1 MARGGMR
8 VQILSEFDPKGFER
22 ARKEAEGFSNQMREL
37 AKTAAAAFATRQ
49 VVNFAKSA
57 VDAASDLGESVNAV
71 AVTFGEAADGILA
84 LGENASTSFG
94 LSRQEFNAFAVQFSG
109 FTQQIAGAGGDVIGV
124 TEELT
129 TRIADFASVLNLDV
143 AEAAQVFQSSLAGET
158 EPIRRF
164 GYDLSAAAVEA
175 HALATGMI
183 SSKSEMTEAIKVQA
197 RYSLLMESTS
207 KVAGDFQNTI
217 GSLANQQRVLTADFA
232 DARATIG
239 EAMIPAFQGMLNVVT
254 PLLDAFTAL
263 PKDMQGLIGVTA
275 LLAVGLRAASTTLQ
289 GFGVSA
295 RYANTAMGVLGIALY
310 AGTNLLN
317 AYNTQKAEATRISE
331 GFRQALDAE
340 SDGVQNATRQYT
352 LNELTAGRLG
362 EAITDLGL
370 NFNDVADFIHGESV
384 PAIEEFMAAT
394 DKYSDS
400 AEAAQIIIDKLG
412 LSTEANAADISI
424 ASAAIAKLSDGFQ
437 TASTD
442 AGRFDDAMQDA
453 NDAVT
458 NGVIAATHYAEAM
471 QVTNGALIA
480 QKDATEALITARQLE
495 EEQLMATAEAI
506 VFAAETAG
514 YGIKQTN
521 ALVDSLGVLDGLT
534 TEVKIELGLLTEF
547 EEAIY
552 VIDGVIQAQQR
563 LILATGG
570 TQFAATMA
578 TLALIDLK
586 NELIALSDAPAPSTG
601 GGGGGFGLDAD
612 QAVDELNRF
621 VDEVVRYGNTLLG
634 SDFADRL
641 FDGTAESIADTFDSV
656 MMELAALSEQ
666 TTSDVFDR
674 VISTLA
680 DKFRDLA
687 VLADLR
693 DELREQ
699 LEGIREVQQAARDL
713 FATGLEVQT
722 GDDALS
728 LREQLAQRV
737 QQARDFVKNIGKLQ
751 RMGFPAEI
759 INDVV
764 NAGLV
769 DGAAMAAEL
778 ATFKP
783 TEVATLSAQVV
794 ELRRLQTQAGDIVGG
809 LLGAPAVE
817 QALSTT
823 EAAMANLTSAIQTDL
838 YDAFSTFLTGLG
850 QEVDRLTN
858 PTAGVGGGS
867 VIPNRVVVPEGQA
880 INVTVNAG
888 VGTDGTQVGRQ
899 IVEILNEYAAGGG
912 SRLSS
917 SLVGG

>member
-370 NFNDVADFIHGESV
+370 DFNDVADFIHGESV

-400 AEAAQIIIDKLG
+400 AEAAQIIIDKLN

-424 ASAAIAKLSDGFQ
+424 ASAAIAKLSNGFQ

-458 NGVIAATHYAEAM
+458 NGVIAATHYADAM
-471 QVTNGALIA
+471 QVTERALVA
-480 QKDATEALITARQLE
+480 QKNATEALLEARQA
-495 EEQLMATAEAI
+495 EQDELYGTISGLVQAGEA
-506 VFAAETAG
+506 AG
-514 YGIKQTN
+514 YSTEQTRELIR
-521 ALVDSLGVLDGLT
+521 ALGYLDGVSV
-534 TEVKIELGLLTEF
+534 EAQIELGLVSDVEQALITLDAMILT
-547 EEAIY
+547 
-552 VIDGVIQAQQR
+552 IQAGVR
-563 LILATGG
+563 AMGG
-570 TQFAATMA
+570 DAKDVVASTRE
-578 TLALIDLK
+578 LVDLR
-586 NELIALSDAPAPSTG
+586 NELRRIANEPATG
-601 GGGGGFGLDAD
+601 GGGGGGGGGFVPLPEI
-612 QAVDELNRF
+612 DEVENEFDDF
-621 VDEVVRYGNTLLG
+621 VDEVVRYANNLMDR
-634 SDFADRL
+634 DFAEKL
-641 FDGTAESIADTFDSV
+641 FEGSRESINDVWRELIEDLPKMAAEAADATLS
-656 MMELAALSEQ
+656 AALATMLPKFQELMA
-666 TTSDVFDR
+666 
-674 VISTLA
+674 LA
-680 DKFRDLA
+680 D
-687 VLADLR
+687 VR
-693 DELREQ
+693 DELQSQ
-699 LEGIREVQQAARDL
+699 LDGIREVQQAARDL
-713 FATGLEVQT
+713 FTTNLQATQPD
-722 GDDALS
+722 GDDIK
-728 LREQLAQRV
+728 EQLRKRVAMAQR
-737 QQARDFVKNIGKLQ
+737 FVMHLRKLQ
-751 RMGFPAEI
+751 GMGFPAAI
-759 INDVV
+759 IQDVV
-764 NAGLV
+764 NAGIV
-769 DGAAMAAEL
+769 DGGSMAREL
-778 ATFKP
+778 AKFSP
-783 TEVATLSAQVV
+783 EEVAQVTEQVAAIERAQKA
-794 ELRRLQTQAGDIVGG
+794 AGDIVGD
-809 LLGAPAVE
+809 LLGEGDVE
-817 QALSTT
+817 RALIDTNT
-823 EAAMANLTSAIQTDL
+823 EMQRLADAIQFDL
-838 YDAFSTFLTGLG
+838 YDAFSAFLTGLG
-850 QEVDRLTN
+850 SEIDRLGA
-858 PTAGVGGGS
+858 PAGVPSPLASHRPAEKIEVHVHMPAGS
-867 VIPNRVVVPEGQA
+867 NGEDVVRAVRKYARNTGTLPIP
-880 INVTVNAG
+880 VTDKVR
-888 VGTDGTQVGRQ
+888 T
-899 IVEILNEYAAGGG
+899 
-912 SRLSS
+912 
-917 SLVGG
+917 